1 MFEKFSN
8 GPLIDVSVT
17 KPWVLVYEIY
27 FWILNISY
35 VSPKQ
40 KVCKKLQNDHWP
52 GCLNLELSGALHT
65 SDYWKK
71 MFFGNVQYLIS
82 SLPEWETPQCSEF
95 KIEIRIYTMDIPYLM
110 FRLLPALEISGWQN
124 LVKTNWSKKLW
135 VLFNICHH
143 VLPVRLCFLF
153 SLCVDG
159 NLIITPPL
167 SSLFDVDLLRKQEP
181 RIAKKSY
188 FSIYLAQE
196 QAGVGLMWYARVSD
210 VGEGIH
216 CLRYIKAQSMA
227 FQAKLWFCKANI
239 TSTYPEV
246 VRLSPGRWSQLDS
259 VTAPLFVFL

>member
-1 MFEKFSN
+1 MFGVF
-8 GPLIDVSVT
+8 PV
-17 KPWVLVYEIY
+17 
-27 FWILNISY
+27 
-35 VSPKQ
+35 
-40 KVCKKLQNDHWP
+40 
-52 GCLNLELSGALHT
+52 
-65 SDYWKK
+65 
-71 MFFGNVQYLIS
+71 
-82 SLPEWETPQCSEF
+82 
-95 KIEIRIYTMDIPYLM
+95 
-110 FRLLPALEISGWQN
+110 LEISGWQN
-124 LVKTNWSKKLW
+124 LVKTNWSKKLITLS

-143 VLPVRLCFLF
+143 VLSVRLCFLL

-181 RIAKKSY
+181 TIAKKSY

-239 TSTYPEV
+239 TSTYSEV
-246 VRLSPGRWSQLDS
+246 VRLSSGRWPQLDC
-259 VTAPLFVFL
+259 VTAPLFVFLYLIWQIGTIVRRAGFNKSVGNNASESTTYRM